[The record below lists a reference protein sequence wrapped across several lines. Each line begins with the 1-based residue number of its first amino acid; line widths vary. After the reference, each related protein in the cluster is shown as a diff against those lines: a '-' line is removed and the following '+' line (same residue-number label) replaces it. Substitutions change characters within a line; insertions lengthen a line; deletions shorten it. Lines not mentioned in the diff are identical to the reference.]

1 MFMSIGKLTGEK
13 YLKQTRRKASR
24 DVDSQNLLSRQQ
36 KARKIET
43 RKPAKRLRQADC
55 L

>member
-1 MFMSIGKLTGEK
+1 MTEGKIPK
-13 YLKQTRRKASR
+13 TRRKASR

-36 KARKIET
+36 KARKTET